1 MIIYLLNTCLISFD
15 EVCVLKTTKAS
26 CFFSRAA
33 NRQSIGGEGSRLLI
47 EDDKIEK
54 QRHPAYGARKRSL
67 VPVAVALPELSRLFS
82 THVLEKLI

>member
-1 MIIYLLNTCLISFD
+1 M
-15 EVCVLKTTKAS
+15 
-26 CFFSRAA
+26 
-33 NRQSIGGEGSRLLI
+33 I

-82 THVLEKLI
+82 THVCTRKINLNNVHVKGRIILFFLPPAFLLTSTSLGRR